1 MAMAA
6 ALWYSRDTSFDGEV
20 VDVEQAART
29 AGKMLRFSAHARRR
43 AARRNI
49 VPDALDYVLMYG
61 RTIQRTGVT
70 FCVLCRRDV
79 PLEDLRKSWAA
90 RLVGTV
96 ALLAGNGEIITVY
109 RNRSAVRK
117 IARKMKYRVFGV
129 GVYADASG
137 ASAYGDWRD
146 ERADGEDEVEGAE

>member
-6 ALWYSRDTSFDGEV
+6 ALWYSRDMSFDGEA
-20 VDVEQAART
+20 VDEERAVGTAA
-29 AGKMLRFSAHARRR
+29 KMLRFSAHARRR

-109 RNRSAVRK
+109 RNQSAVRK
-117 IARKMKYRVFGV
+117 IARKMKYRVFGA
-129 GVYADASG
+129 GAYADASG
-137 ASAYGDWRD
+137 ASANGDWGD
-146 ERADGEDEVEGAE
+146 EDTNGEDEIERAE